1 MSLRQRGQRPSEATN
16 EGGYYTSG
24 VGGGQGTSPYNN
36 GMNQQQQTPPPPPNS
51 GYHQQQTPSSG
62 YQSTPSG
69 GGGGYYGSNTP
80 ATPSTGYTAYTNNN
94 IATPQQQQ
102 QGAPSYLSQT
112 APPVYHH
119 QNSNGSYGNT
129 NQGSVGINLHAAGYQ
144 RNDSSG
150 SYGGYSSGSANM
162 GTSNSFSSYQKP
174 SNSGFTFKHILLSLF
189 TITVIVLT
197 GTTFYY
203 RNVMITKQSE
213 LNLARTKLDKANA
226 AEKRANNKGRGGG
239 YNSYGVP
246 SNKKKKKK
254 NKSHDIAA
262 QREKLHQQIAQVK
275 SELKAKQSDQHS
287 DLSSQYTNTAEEL
300 ESLQSQ
306 KQDLLK
312 QIDHTQYLIE
322 DAKEDAAKY
331 KAMVD
336 GSKLKIWTSFVCRFD
351 MYVFCLSICDAH
363 IISYSMHVISC
374 SVPEME
380 AYMKKREGALF
391 NRVEVLESKIGGNSR
406 REAEEWY
413 VLCLVCLVLYV
424 CVCVYMWC

>member
-16 EGGYYTSG
+16 EGGYYA
-24 VGGGQGTSPYNN
+24 GGSQGTSPYN
-36 GMNQQQQTPPPPPNS
+36 QQQQYSPPPPNNS
-51 GYHQQQTPSSG
+51 GYQQQQQTPSSS
-62 YQSTPSG
+62 YQNTPS
-69 GGGGYYGSNTP
+69 GGGGYYGSSKTP
-80 ATPSTGYTAYTNNN
+80 ATPSTGYAAYTNNN
-94 IATPQQQQ
+94 IATPQQT

-112 APPVYHH
+112 APPAYH
-119 QNSNGSYGNT
+119 NSNSSYGNT

-150 SYGGYSSGSANM
+150 SSYGGYNSGSANM
-162 GTSNSFSSYQKP
+162 GASNSFSSYQKP
-174 SNSGFTFKHILLSLF
+174 SSNSGFTFKHVLLSLF
-189 TITVIVLT
+189 TITCIVLT

-213 LNLARTKLDKANA
+213 LNLARIKLDKANA

-239 YNSYGVP
+239 YNTYGV
-246 SNKKKKKK
+246 SNNKKKKK

-287 DLSSQYTNTAEEL
+287 DLSTQYTNTAQEL

-331 KAMVD
+331 KAMLD
-336 GSKLKIWTSFVCRFD
+336 GI
-351 MYVFCLSICDAH
+351 
-363 IISYSMHVISC
+363 
-374 SVPEME
+374 PEME

-413 VLCLVCLVLYV
+413 VLCCLV
-424 CVCVYMWC
+424 CVCVSCVCFSCVYGGV

>member
-1 MSLRQRGQRPSEATN
+1 MQIVKAQYINRAVNNLSMSLRQRGQRPSEATN
-16 EGGYYTSG
+16 EGGYYASG
-24 VGGGQGTSPYNN
+24 VGGGQGASSYNT
-36 GMNQQQQTPPPPPNS
+36 GTTPQQSQQYSPPPPNS
-51 GYHQQQTPSSG
+51 GYQQQATPSGSG

-69 GGGGYYGSNTP
+69 GGGGYYGSSNTP
-80 ATPSTGYTAYTNNN
+80 ATPSTGYAAYTNNN
-94 IATPQQQQ
+94 IATPQQQT

-112 APPVYHH
+112 APPAYHH
-119 QNSNGSYGNT
+119 SNGSYSNT

-144 RNDSSG
+144 RNDSSS
-150 SYGGYSSGSANM
+150 SYGGYNSGSSANM
-162 GTSNSFSSYQKP
+162 GTSNSFSPYQKP
-174 SNSGFTFKHILLSLF
+174 SSNSGFTFKHILLSLF

-213 LNLARTKLDKANA
+213 LNLARVKLDKANA

-239 YNSYGVP
+239 YNTYGVTNN
-246 SNKKKKKK
+246 NKKKKKHK
-254 NKSHDIAA
+254 THDIAA

-275 SELKAKQSDQHS
+275 SELKSKQSDQHS
-287 DLSSQYTNTAEEL
+287 DLSSQYTNTAQEL
-300 ESLQSQ
+300 ESLQST

-336 GSKLKIWTSFVCRFD
+336 G
-351 MYVFCLSICDAH
+351 
-363 IISYSMHVISC
+363 
-374 SVPEME
+374 VPEME

-406 REAEEWY
+406 REAEEW
-413 VLCLVCLVLYV
+413 
-424 CVCVYMWC
+424 